1 MDRTRKILLSELAGS
16 CLLTVLLFAMFE
28 TGLLLPGGWAGADSG
43 CADVVVGEA
52 MLSFVLADAVCTM
65 FHADTMTDLM
75 ASLAAYRARIDS
87 RWQDV

>member
-1 MDRTRKILLSELAGS
+1 MGASLS
-16 CLLTVLLFAMFE
+16 
-28 TGLLLPGGWAGADSG
+28 
-43 CADVVVGEA
+43 CAVPAASAVGEA